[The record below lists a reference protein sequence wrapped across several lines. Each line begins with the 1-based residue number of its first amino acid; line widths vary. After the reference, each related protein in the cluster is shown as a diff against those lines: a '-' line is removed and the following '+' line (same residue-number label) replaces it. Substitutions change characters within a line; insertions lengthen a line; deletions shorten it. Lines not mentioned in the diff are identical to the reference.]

1 MTSPSPPPFLAC
13 LACGRVTPLP
23 PQFSAQAVVRCP
35 HCHTQFSL
43 KDLLAEPTATWELVS
58 DGEQGNLA
66 QKAGPP
72 LDGERPAVGN
82 HRSHA
87 MAAVDELEADYTYV
101 EPSLETEAPVSPGA
115 KTVHMP
121 GHQTLEES
129 WEEEASEEE
138 LFEPVADILFDSNRA
153 ASDSSVAQPLNEY
166 VEERTEE
173 APPRKLEGPL
183 VGEFHDDPPH
193 TARWSPISA
202 DSNLVS
208 GSSETAQE
216 SFDKPALG
224 QSHGERPN
232 YASPSRNRRSRKQPP
247 RRSPIW
253 SVLQI
258 VLGGMA
264 AIPISL
270 LLMWHLLGTDVGE
283 AAPWVA
289 QYVPWIVPE
298 KFHPYSPAPSH
309 ADFQPQSTP
318 NPRGSEALPVLPA
331 AEVDISAE
339 TPDSTPGEF
348 PTVEPRALSEPDL
361 PLEATPNH
369 GRGTETFS
377 DAAPSLEEAELKD
390 IAAGRSLSDD
400 SSPELAPVDLEP
412 TLLEICFARIRQTEQ
427 RLEEWPQAFKALR
440 DDSNSRS
447 QLAKL
452 AHVTYG
458 ELTGLAM
465 AIDELSTSG
474 DMPEGYAVLRAVRE
488 RLDRIGLQVEQEPE
502 VRGLIEKGS
511 RFWVQNQLNS
521 QTVAIKDT
529 ANPEAVAAESKSAV
543 ESPVT
548 ANPVF
553 GLAMT
558 VELDSVKQSADG
570 HWWLAHP
577 TLATQLGE
585 PPLEI
590 RIPRDFT
597 IAFPQDTLAK
607 GQSLFLLGT
616 VRPLP
621 EEAVIG
627 SNEAPQAQPFEAS
640 YLYPL

>member
-23 PQFSAQAVVRCP
+23 PQISTRAVVRCP

-43 KDLLAEPTATWELVS
+43 QDLLAEPTATWELVS
-58 DGEQGNLA
+58 DNEPDDLA
-66 QKAGPP
+66 RVAGSQ
-72 LDGERPAVGN
+72 LDGVGPAVSN
-82 HRSHA
+82 HRSPA
-87 MAAVDELEADYTYV
+87 MSAADELEDDYTYV
-101 EPSLETEAPVSPGA
+101 EPSMETEAPVSPGA
-115 KTVHMP
+115 KTVQMP
-121 GHQTLEES
+121 GYETLAEN
-129 WEEEASEEE
+129 WQEEELEEE

-153 ASDSSVAQPLNEY
+153 ASDSTLTQPLDEY
-166 VEERTEE
+166 VEHRIEE

-183 VGEFHDDPPH
+183 VGEFPDDPPH
-193 TARWSPISA
+193 TTRWSPSPA

-216 SFDKPALG
+216 SLDKPALG
-224 QSHGERPN
+224 QSPGERPN
-232 YASPSRNRRSRKQPP
+232 DAPPSQNRRTRQSPP

-258 VLGGMA
+258 ILGGLA

-289 QYVPWIVPE
+289 QYAPWIVPK

-309 ADFQPQSTP
+309 ADFQPQTTFDPS
-318 NPRGSEALPVLPA
+318 GSGPLPVLPA
-331 AEVDISAE
+331 ADVDIAAE
-339 TPDSTPGEF
+339 LPDSVPDEF

-361 PLEATPNH
+361 SLEATPNH
-369 GRGTETFS
+369 RRSTDAFS
-377 DAAPSLEEAELKD
+377 AAEPTRDESELKN
-390 IAAGRSLSDD
+390 IVPGPSPRKE
-400 SSPELAPVDLEP
+400 SSTELAPVDLEP
-412 TLLEICFARIRQTEQ
+412 TLLEICFAGIRQTEQ
-427 RLEEWPQAFKALR
+427 RLEEWPKAFKALR

-465 AIDELSTSG
+465 VIDEVSNNHEMSQV
-474 DMPEGYAVLRAVRE
+474 DAVLRAVRE
-488 RLDRIGLQVEQEPE
+488 RLDRIGRLVKQESE

-511 RFWVQNQLNS
+511 RFWVQNHLNS
-521 QTVAIKDT
+521 PMETLQDT
-529 ANPEAVAAESKSAV
+529 DKSEAVAVKSKSAAASPATA
-543 ESPVT
+543 SPVY
-548 ANPVF
+548 
-553 GLAMT
+553 GLAMA
-558 VELDSVKQSADG
+558 VELDSVRQSADG
-570 HWWLAHP
+570 QWWLATP

-585 PPLEI
+585 PTLEI

-597 IAFPQDTLAK
+597 IAFPEDTLAK

-627 SNEAPQAQPFEAS
+627 SNEAPQAQPFVAS
-640 YLYPL
+640 YIYPL